1 MYGVYRW
8 PKTDFD
14 DSNRILIAETAT
26 VEEAA
31 YTADEAKEL
40 WGAEW
45 AIGYKNLSMKGKQ
58 DERRKPG

>member
-8 PKTDFD
+8 PKTDLD

-31 YTADEAKEL
+31 YTADEAKDL
-40 WGAEW
+40 WGSDW